1 MIRGIYETLNDLLST
16 DPNYLHQ
23 RAKCYIRSAFK
34 TNDRKLKQEWLTKAQ
49 RDAALSH
56 KIFEERYEECKN
68 EKYKYQQHI
77 LYIL

>member
-49 RDAALSH
+49 RDAALFI
-56 KIFEERYEECKN
+56 KFLKRDMKN
-68 EKYKYQQHI
+68 VRMKKYKYQQHI